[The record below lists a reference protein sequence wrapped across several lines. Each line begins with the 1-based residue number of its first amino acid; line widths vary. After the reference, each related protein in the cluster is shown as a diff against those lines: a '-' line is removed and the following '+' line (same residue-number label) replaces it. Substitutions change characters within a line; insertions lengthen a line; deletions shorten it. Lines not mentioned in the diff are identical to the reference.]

1 MPATVT
7 LKQCKKQVSQ
17 LPRKQRTALAE
28 DILQEDYER
37 ECFEKA
43 EQCFKDIEAGKVGVR
58 PYAEAMRDL
67 RSYAKSLTSAKN
79 ASKR

>member
-7 LKQCKKQVSQ
+7 LKECKRQVSR

-28 DILQEDYER
+28 SILQEEYER
-37 ECFEKA
+37 ECLEKA
-43 EQCFKDIEAGKVGVR
+43 EQCFKDIEAGKVTVR
-58 PYAEAMRDL
+58 PYEDVMRDL
-67 RSYAKSLTSAKN
+67 RNYAKSLTSAKA